1 MRKQSVFL
9 KVISAGMVLAILAL
23 SAVGC
28 GSSGST
34 AAVEGFMKAAQDK
47 NCSQMIDFMD
57 LKAAEAQGTVNK
69 DELIKACEAQQGLGD
84 VVSYK
89 ILEES
94 VDGDKAQV
102 KVEVTTK
109 ENGEEKTQSDTL
121 NVMQVDG
128 DWKISIL

>member
-1 MRKQSVFL
+1 MRKPSVIL
-9 KVISAGMVLAILAL
+9 KVISAGMVLAVLAL

-47 NCSQMIDFMD
+47 NCSKMIDYMD
-57 LKAAEAQGTVNK
+57 LKAAEAQGAVNK
-69 DELIKACEAQQGLGD
+69 DELIKSCEDQQGLGD
-84 VVSYK
+84 VASYK
-89 ILEES
+89 ILEEKE
-94 VDGDKAQV
+94 DGDKAEV

-109 ENGEEKTQSDTL
+109 ENGTEKTQSDTL
-121 NVMQVDG
+121 KVTKVDG